1 MEIEDLI
8 SIISSGVIV
17 PVIGNDFCKVKTT
30 PDRIDPRNRYRS
42 SLSILKQTPEQNNN
56 ELVITLN
63 QYLALRL
70 ADRFNLPSLND
81 EELNLNRVFL
91 LKSEFPDDTKYKILH
106 DEYAQ
111 LNAEKQLDLYEKL
124 AAIQQF
130 QFYINTGQDFFLM
143 DAFQKLNNR
152 QPQFIASQLLESS
165 NNNTIVREP
174 SEFEPIVFNN
184 FGSIIKPPYNDCA
197 ITDENYI
204 ELIVKLQEQSA
215 TPNSSFNILFN
226 ILKQNNLLIIGG
238 SFPDWLM
245 RFLIRLISA
254 KRYTQSNQKLIAD
267 TDTLCRI
274 EFTNFLK
281 QYKGQII
288 THEDEPFKSSADF
301 INTLY
306 TMMTGGQSTDKPK
319 YKEKVFISFISD
331 DRNIA
336 EQLNKA
342 FTEKGVPTFFDGK
355 KIFAGTN
362 FENVIKPEIQ
372 SCDFFLPVITNHSIQ
387 DRIDITRYVYKE
399 WTLANFRRQAKED
412 ASAISTFI
420 KPYAIGPD
428 AINMDVF
435 KIYFEGIGMER
446 ITDTNE
452 NTLRA
457 FVENFIRMNN
467 LTPVNS

>member
-30 PDRIDPRNRYRS
+30 IERIDPRNRFAGT
-42 SLSILKQTPEQNNN
+42 LSILKNASSQNSDIT
-56 ELVITLN
+56 LTLN

-70 ADRFNLPSLND
+70 ADRFNLSSLKD
-81 EELNLNRVFL
+81 EDINLNRVFL
-91 LKSEFPDDTKYKILH
+91 LKSEFPDDTKYKMLH
-106 DEYAQ
+106 DEYLQ
-111 LNAEKQLDLYEKL
+111 LNAEKQLELYDKL
-124 AAIQQF
+124 ASINQF
-130 QFYINTGQDFFLM
+130 QFYINTGQDSFLL
-143 DAFQKLNNR
+143 DAFAKLGNR

-165 NNNTIVREP
+165 NNNVVIKEP
-174 SEFEPIVFNN
+174 TEFEPIVFNI
-184 FGSIIKPPYNDCA
+184 FGSIIKTPYNDCA

-204 ELIVKLQEQSA
+204 ELIVKLQEQSN
-215 TPNSSFNILFN
+215 TPNSSFNTLFN

-254 KRYTQSNQKLIAD
+254 KRYTQSNQKLISD
-267 TDTLCRI
+267 TDTLGKI
-274 EFTNFLK
+274 EFANFLK

-288 THEDEPFKSSADF
+288 TQQGNAFNSTDGF

-306 TMMTGGQSTDKPK
+306 AMITGGQSTGKPR

-331 DRNIA
+331 DRAIA
-336 EQLNKA
+336 GQISKA
-342 FTEKGVPTFFDGK
+342 FTEKGVATFFDEK

-387 DRIDITRYVYKE
+387 ERIDITRYVYKE
-399 WTLANFRRQAKED
+399 WTLANFRRQTKED
-412 ASAISTFI
+412 GSATSTFI
-420 KPYAIGPD
+420 KPYAVGPD
-428 AINMDVF
+428 AINMNVF
-435 KIYFEGIGMER
+435 KTYFEGIGMER
-446 ITDTNE
+446 IADTNE
-452 NTLRA
+452 NTLRN
-457 FVENFIRMNN
+457 FVENFIRLNN